1 MNNTVP
7 TLRFDSDRT
16 LGLARRDELAA
27 RLVVASGTG
36 CPPVRCVVR
45 APIAYIATRARL
57 ERGVSCN
64 SLGVSLPP
72 HKRCPRPGAWATGA
86 GRSLNTTHLIR
97 HLSAHRSVTQRPR
110 NIRRARLGAAPA
122 TLRPLVQE
130 ASVKP
135 GAQDEAGPRG
145 AERMADEPHA
155 GVAEIYLQ
163 WTRDHFP
170 EAAYQRRDRS
180 ERIRMRRGRQ
190 AWLHGTKTNP
200 GHWSLTN
207 TKRMFPR
214 LWRTNRQYS
223 QAG

>member
-16 LGLARRDELAA
+16 LARETRRTRRAT
-27 RLVVASGTG
+27 SGKWDWV
-36 CPPVRCVVR
+36 PPVRCVVR

-64 SLGVSLPP
+64 SPGVSLPP

-135 GAQDEAGPRG
+135 GAQDEAGPRSR
-145 AERMADEPHA
+145 A
-155 GVAEIYLQ
+155 
-163 WTRDHFP
+163 
-170 EAAYQRRDRS
+170 
-180 ERIRMRRGRQ
+180 
-190 AWLHGTKTNP
+190 HG
-200 GHWSLTN
+200 
-207 TKRMFPR
+207 
-214 LWRTNRQYS
+214 
-223 QAG
+223 